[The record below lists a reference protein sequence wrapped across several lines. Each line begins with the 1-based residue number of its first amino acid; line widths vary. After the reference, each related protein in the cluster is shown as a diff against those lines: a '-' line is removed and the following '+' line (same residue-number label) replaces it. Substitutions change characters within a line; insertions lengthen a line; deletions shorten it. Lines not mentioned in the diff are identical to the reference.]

1 MAHAS
6 RSLIARDPTRELE
19 ARVGVASFDDLAA
32 ERLELVKQAA
42 PIRARRE
49 MFDARR
55 KERRSAISALI
66 TRDQGDMSEAK
77 LERLASGDPRYKSY
91 LDDAELAFAQLAV
104 LEIEIQTRSEKI
116 RRDDA
121 LIRYAASEPK

>member
-1 MAHAS
+1 MATVT

-19 ARVGVASFDDLAA
+19 ARVGVVSLDDLAA
-32 ERLELVKQAA
+32 ERVELVKQAA
-42 PIRARRE
+42 PLRAQRDT
-49 MFDARR
+49 FDARR

-77 LERLASGDPRYKSY
+77 LERLSSGDPRYKSY

-104 LEIEIQTRSEKI
+104 LEIEIQTLTDKM
-116 RRDDA
+116 RRGDA
-121 LIRYAASEPK
+121 LIRFAASEPR